1 VRLGNGE
8 GKSGGDMWDLE
19 YVEGVKGRK
28 SEVYEFKHPNTE

>member
-28 SEVYEFKHPNTE
+28 SEVMREALIYM